1 MDFDFKK
8 RYYSIFE
15 GEFIMGKYQEA
26 STFSLI
32 SHFIGLIKLF
42 FAKEKIQVQQV
53 ARDAVKTSL
62 PALILGIVCIVF
74 LLISG
79 IYLLVTLVLVLNIW
93 FMPWASSLIAAGLFL
108 ISALILGLSAM
119 KIAQKGIGET
129 RSNFGRI
136 KEDLKWLKKS

>member
-15 GEFIMGKYQEA
+15 GGVHMSNHDAA
-26 STFSLI
+26 STFSLVSRLI
-32 SHFIGLIKLF
+32 VLIKLF
-42 FAKEKIQVQQV
+42 LAKEKIQVQQV
-53 ARDAVKTSL
+53 AQNAVKTSL
-62 PALILGIVCIVF
+62 PALILGIACIVF
-74 LLISG
+74 LIISG

-108 ISALILGLSAM
+108 ISGLILGLVAL
-119 KIAQKGIGET
+119 KITQKGLGET
-129 RSNFGRI
+129 RSSIARI